1 MKCRGC
7 KTENN
12 FEVILDLGKQ
22 AWCNDFLEK
31 HQVGK
36 EKKYPLK
43 LVYCKACD
51 LLQLTYTV
59 PKETMFLQHDYVSG
73 TTRTLRD
80 HFNQLA
86 EENVKQF
93 GLSGKDMILDIGGN
107 DGTQLFQYK
116 LKGLENVL
124 NVESATNIAKM
135 SEEIGIPTINA
146 FFNEELV
153 YKRFKPGT
161 ISLINASG
169 VFFHLEELDSV
180 IRAIK
185 YLLLGEGI
193 FIVQFMY
200 APQMIRNKTFD
211 MIYHEH
217 LLYYTLKS
225 LENLLRPYGLE
236 VFDAYE
242 SDIHSGSV
250 IAKISHN
257 TSKEAASKTQR
268 YLDLKARDDQFKM
281 EDFIAF
287 GKEIESKKGEL
298 RKFLKKLKRQ
308 GKTIYAY
315 GAPAKGNTLLQYFNI
330 DDTLI
335 TKVVEVNPLKIGKFT
350 PITHLPIIKETN
362 LDVPDYY
369 LLLSHNFQTEILE
382 RNKELIDKGLKFI
395 SPFPNPY
402 TIESKYVN

>member
-1 MKCRGC
+1 MNCKGC
-7 KTENN
+7 KTKNN
-12 FEVILDLGKQ
+12 FETILDLGKQ
-22 AWCNDFLEK
+22 AWCNDFLETS
-31 HQVGK
+31 QVGK

-43 LVYCKACD
+43 LVYCKTCD
-51 LLQLTYTV
+51 LLQLTFTV

-73 TTRTLRD
+73 TTKTLRE
-80 HFNQLA
+80 HFYTLA
-86 EENVKQF
+86 KENVEQF
-93 GLSGKDMILDIGGN
+93 GLSGKDLIIDIGGN

-116 LKGLENVL
+116 MNGLENVI
-124 NVESATNIAKM
+124 NVESASNIAKM
-135 SEEIGIPTINA
+135 SEEVGIPTINA

-153 YKRFKPGT
+153 YKRFRPGVA
-161 ISLINASG
+161 SLINASG

-185 YLLLGEGI
+185 YLLMSEGI

-250 IAKISHN
+250 IAKISHV
-257 TSKEAASKTQR
+257 TSKEAANKTQR
-268 YLDLKARDDQFKM
+268 YLDLKAKDDQFKLD
-281 EDFIAF
+281 DFKAF
-287 GKEIESKKGEL
+287 GKEIVAKKGQL
-298 RKFLKKLKRQ
+298 KRFLKKLKSQ
-308 GKTIYAY
+308 GKSIYAY
-315 GAPAKGNTLLQYFNI
+315 GAPAKGNTLLQYFDI
-330 DDTLI
+330 GPDLV
-335 TKVVEVNPLKIGKFT
+335 TKAVEVNPLKIGKCT
-350 PITHLPIIKETN
+350 PVTHIPIIKESY

-382 RNKELIDKGLKFI
+382 RNKDLIDKGLKFI
-395 SPFPNPY
+395 VPFPTPR
-402 TIESKYVN
+402 II